1 MRTQNIIHNFYKTM
15 QEYFP
20 RLILNI
26 RDIQERKKRYAI
38 VVLNRPI
45 SLDKELIINL
55 WNHCETKLKLI

>member
-1 MRTQNIIHNFYKTM
+1 M

-55 WNHCETKLKLI
+55 WNHCETKLKSILKTHFNKFII